1 MGRPAAAGRVRH
13 ARRVGFE
20 IARAC
25 SSGPLAATPHVI
37 TSIQGTLTSATPLHA
52 VVELNGFGYEVHIP
66 VTTAE
71 KLPSPGANVKLHTLV
86 IYREDSQTLYG
97 FASPAE
103 RDFFRLMIENVTGV
117 GPKMALTIMSR
128 LSLPSLESAIR
139 MGDITTLAKCPGIG
153 KKTAE
158 RLVVELKSRV
168 GGADVIAT
176 GPDAEGSGSASG
188 PSTHRDAVA
197 ALIAL
202 GYKAADADQA
212 IRRATL
218 ALGPLGSTEALIKK
232 ALSG

>member
-1 MGRPAAAGRVRH
+1 M
-13 ARRVGFE
+13 
-20 IARAC
+20 
-25 SSGPLAATPHVI
+25 I
-37 TSIQGTLTSATPLHA
+37 TSIQGLLTSATPLHA
-52 VVELNGFGYEVHIP
+52 IVELNGFGYEVNVP

-71 KLPSPGANVKLHTLV
+71 KLPPPGGLVKLHTLV
-86 IYREDSQTLYG
+86 IYREDAQTLYG
-97 FASPAE
+97 FATPQE

-158 RLVVELKSRV
+158 RLVVELKARV
-168 GGADVIAT
+168 GGADLAAT
-176 GPDAEGSGSASG
+176 TAGESGAAPAG
-188 PSTHRDAVA
+188 GSTHRDAVS

-212 IRRATL
+212 VRRSTL
-218 ALGPLGSTEALIKK
+218 ALGPNATTEALIKK
-232 ALSG
+232 ALSS

>member
-1 MGRPAAAGRVRH
+1 M
-13 ARRVGFE
+13 
-20 IARAC
+20 
-25 SSGPLAATPHVI
+25 I
-37 TSIQGTLTSATPLHA
+37 TSIQGLLTSATPLHA
-52 VVELNGFGYEVHIP
+52 IIELNGFGYEVNIP

-71 KLPSPGANVKLHTLV
+71 KLPSPGVSVKLHTHV
-86 IYREDSQTLYG
+86 IYREDAQTLYG
-97 FASPAE
+97 FATAPE

-158 RLVVELKSRV
+158 RLVVELKSKV
-168 GGADVIAT
+168 GGADFVASPGAAT
-176 GPDAEGSGSASG
+176 DPAPAGASM
-188 PSTHRDAVA
+188 HRDAVS

-212 IRRATL
+212 VRRSAL
-218 ALGPLGSTEALIKK
+218 ALGADASTEALIKK
-232 ALSG
+232 SLSG

>member
-1 MGRPAAAGRVRH
+1 M
-13 ARRVGFE
+13 
-20 IARAC
+20 
-25 SSGPLAATPHVI
+25 I
-37 TSIQGTLTSATPLHA
+37 TSIQGTLTSATPLRA
-52 VVELNGFGYEVHIP
+52 IVELNGFGYEVNVP

-71 KLPSPGANVKLHTLV
+71 KLPPTGGSVKLHTLV
-86 IYREDSQTLYG
+86 IYREDAQTLYG
-97 FASPAE
+97 FASAEE

-158 RLVVELKSRV
+158 RLIVELKSKV
-168 GGADVIAT
+168 GGTDFAT
-176 GPDAEGSGSASG
+176 AAVAGSASASSG
-188 PSTHRDAVA
+188 ASVHRDAVS

-212 IRRATL
+212 VRRSAL
-218 ALGPLGSTEALIKK
+218 ALGAEASTESLIKK

>member
-1 MGRPAAAGRVRH
+1 M
-13 ARRVGFE
+13 
-20 IARAC
+20 
-25 SSGPLAATPHVI
+25 I
-37 TSIQGTLTSATPLHA
+37 TSIQGKLESATPLRA
-52 VVELNGFGYEVHIP
+52 VVELNGFGYEVNVP

-71 KLPSPGANVKLHTLV
+71 MLPAPGANVKLHTLV

-97 FASPAE
+97 FATPAE

-117 GPKMALTIMSR
+117 GPKLALTIMSR

-158 RLVVELKSRV
+158 RLVVELKAKL
-168 GGADVIAT
+168 GAADTAVNLSA
-176 GPDAEGSGSASG
+176 GDGDAPTPSA
-188 PSTHRDAVA
+188 HRDAVS

-212 IRRATL
+212 VRRASL
-218 ALGPLGSTEALIKK
+218 ALGANATTEALIKK
-232 ALSG
+232 ALS